1 MKSLLYHSHA
11 ELKRV
16 TKQVVT
22 GYNKASMKLR
32 AWDEQTFFY
41 ALRTLH
47 THLRSMKKEIP
58 GVRKSNDIESVHK
71 MRVACR
77 RFLTPLE
84 VFADLF
90 PAKSVKSWRKSNR
103 RILRTLRQE
112 RDAGIQKEYKRLYQE
127 FTVYWDFLKKE
138 NFWERFAELTAV
150 SMEAP

>member
-58 GVRKSNDIESVHK
+58 GVRKSNGIESVHK

-77 RFLTPLE
+77 RFLTTLE

-90 PAKSVKSWRKSNR
+90 PAKSVKAWRKSNR
-103 RILRTLRQE
+103 
-112 RDAGIQKEYKRLYQE
+112 RLYQE

-138 NFWERFAELTAV
+138 SFWERFAELTAV